1 MQSARYWPSAVRTK
15 KQSLPEACSPEPD
28 PAVVVVGGLV
38 KEAARKLLMKKTSAI
53 TIIISSRMRD
63 LLLVALT
70 ARILRASGLYSFLC
84 NPPMI
89 FNLL

>member
-28 PAVVVVGGLV
+28 PEVVAVGGLV

-70 ARILRASGLYSFLC
+70 ARILRASALYSFLC